1 MALIKLVKAKKF
13 QNKINKHKN
22 VQQENNMKKIFV
34 AIALLFSATVLFAER
49 FPMQLIDDGSHVFE
63 TTVKELNSHGIR
75 EEIVIKN
82 KSSVP
87 LKNVKCTLFLND
99 EPHEMQVVPFVE
111 VGKTGHVKGEK
122 DDELKDELQ
131 IFFGNAG
138 KFSHSNTSNLKFAF
152 SFGDAN
158 DAVKIIKI
166 SKKGKD
172 ILFEVIDK

>member
-1 MALIKLVKAKKF
+1 
-13 QNKINKHKN
+13 
-22 VQQENNMKKIFV
+22 
-34 AIALLFSATVLFAER
+34 
-49 FPMQLIDDGSHVFE
+49 
-63 TTVKELNSHGIR
+63 
-75 EEIVIKN
+75 
-82 KSSVP
+82 
-87 LKNVKCTLFLND
+87 
-99 EPHEMQVVPFVE
+99 MQVVPFVE